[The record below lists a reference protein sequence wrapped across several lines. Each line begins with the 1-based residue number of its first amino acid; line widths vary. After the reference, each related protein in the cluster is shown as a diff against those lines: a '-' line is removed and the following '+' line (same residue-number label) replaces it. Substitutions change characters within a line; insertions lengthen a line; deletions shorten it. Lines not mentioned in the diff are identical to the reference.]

1 MKQVI
6 QTGRSNGLFLR
17 EVPAPTVQPGYLL
30 VRTRASLISA
40 GTERMALRF
49 AQKSLAGKA
58 RARPE
63 LIRKVMEKARRDGIR
78 ATLQAVMSH
87 LDDPLP
93 LGYSAC
99 GEIVA
104 VGAGLEGRFTP
115 GTRVAIAGAGL
126 ANHAELNLVPE
137 NLAAPVP
144 NDVDDEEACFG
155 TLGAIALH
163 AVRNLQLQL
172 GDIAAVIGV
181 GLVGQLAIRF
191 LTLAGVRVVAFDYD
205 PARLALAK
213 SGGAEAIWNLDDGDP
228 LPALEDMTAGRSCD
242 GILIAAATDSSEP
255 FHLAAGLAR
264 DRARITLV
272 GLTGTE
278 IPYREFMQKE
288 LSLVVSRSYGPGRYD
303 DDFEG
308 RGMKYPPGYVPWTET
323 RNLEETVR
331 LMSPERTP
339 SLSVE
344 ALITHRIPFEK
355 AEDAYAMVTDN
366 TEPHLGVVL
375 TYGDPPASGLSRL
388 TLRTGTPE
396 RDDRGCVLGV
406 IGAGAFARAML
417 LPHLK
422 AMDSCTLHT
431 LVTTRGLSSGYS
443 AENFGFSVAATDI
456 AAVMENED
464 TNAVLVATRHAEH
477 AKLTAAAL
485 VAGKNV
491 LVEKPLALNRDELN
505 TIIDA
510 RNRSS
515 CFFQVGFN
523 RRFAPMAVK
532 ASERLQ
538 ALPAPRVILMRI
550 NAGALPVESWQNVP
564 EEGHGRILGELC
576 HFVDLAR
583 FWAGASI
590 SSVNATAAQVTHGV
604 CDDVTVTL
612 RFADGSLATLVYT
625 AKGDSSFSKE
635 LFEAYAG
642 GTVITIDDFRKLTV
656 VADGHTKTITART
669 QDKGHAAQ
677 LDAFVGAITAGQ
689 GAPVSEDEAIESTL
703 ATFAVLESLQSGEP
717 VRLSGWTGPRPRLG

>member
-1 MKQVI
+1 MKQVV
-6 QTGRSNGLFLR
+6 QTGRSGGLFLR

-99 GEIVA
+99 GEVVA
-104 VGAGLEGRFTP
+104 VGTGLEGRFTP

-144 NDVDDEEACFG
+144 DDVGDEAACFG

-213 SGGAEAIWNLDDGDP
+213 SGGAEAIWNLGDGDP

-278 IPYREFMQKE
+278 IPYREFMHKE

-331 LMSPERTP
+331 LMSPGRSL

-344 ALITHRIPFEK
+344 PLITHRIPFEK

-366 TEPHLGVVL
+366 SEPHLGVVL
-375 TYGDPPASGLSRL
+375 IYGDPPASGLSRL
-388 TLRTGTPE
+388 SLRAGTPE
-396 RDDRGCVLGV
+396 RDDRGCVMGV
-406 IGAGAFARAML
+406 LGAGAFARTML

-422 AMDSCTLHT
+422 AMDGCTLHT

-443 AENFGFSVAATDI
+443 AENFGFSIAATDM
-456 AAVMENED
+456 AAVMENKD
-464 TNAVLVATRHAEH
+464 INTVLIATRHAEH
-477 AKLTAAAL
+477 AKLAAAAL
-485 VAGKNV
+485 AAGKNV

-505 TIIDA
+505 AIIDA
-510 RNRSS
+510 RNRSGS
-515 CFFQVGFN
+515 FFQVGFN

-532 ASERLQ
+532 AAERLQ

-550 NAGALPVESWQNVP
+550 NAGALPAESWQNVP

-576 HFVDLAR
+576 HFIDLAR
-583 FWAGASI
+583 YWAGAPI
-590 SSVNATAAQVTHGV
+590 RSVNAAAAQVTHGV

-642 GTVITIDDFRKLTV
+642 GTVITIDDFRKLTI
-656 VADGHTKTITART
+656 VADGHATTETARA

-677 LDAFVGAITAGQ
+677 LDAFVSAVTAGH
-689 GAPVSEDEAIESTL
+689 GAPVPEAEAIESTL
-703 ATFAVLESLQSGEP
+703 ATFAVLESLRSGEP
-717 VRLSGWTGPRPRLG
+717 VTL